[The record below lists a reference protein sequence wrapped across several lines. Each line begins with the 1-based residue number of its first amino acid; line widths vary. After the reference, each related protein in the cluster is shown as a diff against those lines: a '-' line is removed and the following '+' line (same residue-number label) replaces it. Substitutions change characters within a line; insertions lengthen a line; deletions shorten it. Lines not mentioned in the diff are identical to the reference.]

1 MAQVLL
7 KGNPVTL
14 RGEIPGTGEK
24 APDFRFVKSDL
35 SEDSLFAMGDKI
47 KILMAVPSLD
57 TGVCA
62 METKK
67 FNTELSGIEGV
78 AGLVISMDLPYAIRR
93 FCELEGIKNVSG
105 ASDFRYRE
113 FIQKYNT
120 EMSDGKQKGLSARA
134 VFVVDLNHVIRY
146 SELVPE
152 ISREPDYGKALDAIR
167 QLL

>member
-1 MAQVLL
+1 MATVIY

-14 RGEIPGTGEK
+14 RGEIPKAGEK
-24 APDFRFVKSDL
+24 APDFRFVKADL
-35 SEDSLFAMGDKI
+35 SEDSMSTMGGNI

-67 FNTELSGIEGV
+67 FNEKLSGIEGV

-93 FCELEGIKNVSG
+93 FCELEGIKNVTG

-113 FIQKYNT
+113 FIQNYNT
-120 EMSDGKQKGLSARA
+120 EMTDGKMRGLSARA
-134 VFVVDLNHVIRY
+134 VFIVDRKNVIRY
-146 SELVPE
+146 TELVPE
-152 ISREPDYGKALDAIR
+152 ISTEPDYEKALEVIR
-167 QLL
+167 SL